1 MNNCAGL
8 LMLFSSF
15 KKNLIPMFSWILR
28 WEQTF
33 LTACLNIM
41 LDTDGRDKGQ
51 KQQGKVSIKGKKKK
65 IRKKKTLDLIYCHLL
80 CKTLNTAEM

>member
-1 MNNCAGL
+1 
-8 LMLFSSF
+8 
-15 KKNLIPMFSWILR
+15 MFSWILW

-51 KQQGKVSIKGKKKK
+51 KQQGKVSIKGKKEGN
-65 IRKKKTLDLIYCHLL
+65 IRKKETLDLIYCHLL

>member
-1 MNNCAGL
+1 
-8 LMLFSSF
+8 
-15 KKNLIPMFSWILR
+15 MFSWILW

-51 KQQGKVSIKGKKKK
+51 KQQGKVSIKGKKKE
-65 IRKKKTLDLIYCHLL
+65 I
-80 CKTLNTAEM
+80 